1 MENKTY
7 IPKEDAIERRWY
19 VVDATDQTLG
29 RLATRIAAVVR
40 GKEKAYFTP
49 HLDTG
54 DFVIVVNAEKIRV
67 TGKKLDDKMYYK
79 HSGYIGHL
87 KSANLRT
94 LLARKPEKV
103 IQLAVKGMLPKN
115 TLGRKLLSKVKIY
128 RGAAHPHA
136 SQQPLP
142 LAL

>member
-7 IPKEDAIERRWY
+7 IPKETAIERRWY

-29 RLATRIAAVVR
+29 RLATRVAAVVR
-40 GKEKAYFTP
+40 GKEKPYFTP

-54 DFVIVVNAEKIRV
+54 DFVIVINAEKIRV

-103 IQLAVKGMLPKN
+103 IQLAVKGMLPKT
-115 TLGRKLLSKVKIY
+115 TLGRKLLTKVKIY

-136 SQQPLP
+136 SQKPLP